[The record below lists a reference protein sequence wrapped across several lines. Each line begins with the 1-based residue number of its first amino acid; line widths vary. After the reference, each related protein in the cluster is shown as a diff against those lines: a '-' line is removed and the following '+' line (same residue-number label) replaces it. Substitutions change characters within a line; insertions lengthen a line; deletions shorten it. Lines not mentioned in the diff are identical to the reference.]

1 MEDKSE
7 QLTPTILSKDV
18 KQKIDSRLG
27 QSNGSRLSEVITGLT
42 PEDPQIVDRLIQMQ
56 DQIYQKYGLPDIS
69 LMLTNPNLLHQ
80 KINEILDKNQIPFLT
95 KDKTKEFFEK
105 YPDVYAAYFRNLK
118 SIGINTEK
126 QKNPSYS
133 NQLFFIS
140 LLHETTHA
148 VQEVNNEFDS
158 SSIEMLE
165 FEATLATTIL
175 SPLKDLD
182 YRATIPEKN
191 IQESIVFLFD
201 SICFSV
207 ENWESQGG
215 TSNRSRYTAENLLKT
230 FDGITSD
237 QINSY
242 KKQVNSQTPK
252 P

>member
-7 QLTPTILSKDV
+7 QLTPTILSENV
-18 KQKIDSRLG
+18 KQKIEHRLG
-27 QSNGSRLSEVITGLT
+27 QSNGSRLAEVITGLT
-42 PEDPQIVDRLIQMQ
+42 PEDPRIVDRLIEMQ

-69 LMLTNPNLLHQ
+69 LMFTNPNLLHQ
-80 KINEILDKNQIPFLT
+80 NINEILDKNQIPLLT

-105 YPDVYAAYFRNLK
+105 YPDTYAAYFRNLK

-126 QKNPSYS
+126 QKDPNY
-133 NQLFFIS
+133 NYQFFFITQ
-140 LLHETTHA
+140 LHETTHA
-148 VQEVNNEFDS
+148 LQDINGVWDT

-175 SPLKDLD
+175 SPLKDLAH
-182 YRATIPEKN
+182 RSAIPKNTIE
-191 IQESIVFLFD
+191 ESIVFLFD
-201 SICFSV
+201 SICVSV
-207 ENWESQGG
+207 DKWEDQGG
-215 TSNRSRYTAENLLKT
+215 TNNKPHYTAENLLKT

-242 KKQVNSQTPK
+242 KKQVNSQGSK